1 MTIGLKGH
9 VLGPAF
15 PEGYSNWQKTDLH
28 DLIDAELIKEPT
40 DKNVVKAIKKV
51 AKEADELVI
60 ATDFDREGELIGL
73 EALEEMLDANPEL
86 GSREGTRDGTLKIK
100 RARYSALTKEEIERA
115 FSDLDELSYPLANAG
130 AARQDIDLLWGATLT
145 RAVSL
150 ATRRFGSNFLSVGRV
165 QSPTLG
171 LIVEREM
178 ERRAHVAKPF
188 WELFAKFQHPDGA
201 FEAHHSVDK
210 FWERAEVDAA
220 LAGTS
225 SPGTVKSVTARKNT
239 RKPPTPY
246 NTTAFSTDASSRLG
260 ITPASAMRI
269 AEDLYMDGF
278 ISYPRTDNTVYPS
291 SLPVR
296 ELVSSLVRIK
306 EFSAASGL
314 LDGELK
320 PTRGK
325 KETTDH
331 PPIYPTQ
338 AIHPGALEGPKRRVY
353 ELVVRRFLAT
363 FSPPMITESTR
374 ADIEAGD
381 ADLLRPRLG
390 RRRPRLRRHLHLRS
404 LLRRGDPGAEE
415 GQSLDLDGE
424 PWIVDKETQPPSRIS
439 QAKLIELMEER
450 GLGTKATRADIIQ
463 KLFDRGYV
471 YGNPPIPSETGI
483 ALYEAFKNYVP
494 GMATPEMTAQLE
506 AEMDRIAAGE
516 MTKDDVVG
524 ESRDLLHKTW
534 SEIDE
539 SNEDL
544 AKVVWKGMDE
554 DRILGPCK
562 VCEEAGRK
570 KEDGSPHMLR
580 IIRAKKSGKRFVGCS
595 GWTLDDPDSCDQ
607 TFPLPQRGDVFRLE
621 ERCSICEP
629 DPAPQSR
636 PLPRPPLEPLPQR
649 RLRVDAGDE
658 ETPRRA
664 RGRQS
669 RQSGDGEKAAA
680 RRQTRNG
687 ASHSDPQAQTRQSR
701 RQRLSR
707 PLFISLEGI
716 DGSGKSTQ
724 ARLLAEALGPQT
736 LSIREPGGTEAAER
750 IRELLADPALD
761 LDPYAELLL
770 FLAARADLTARVIRP
785 ALEAG
790 RDVVSDRFADS
801 TVAYQGAARGL
812 GVGET
817 ISLTDAATDGLWPDV
832 TVLLRVDPEL
842 GVERADGDD
851 RFESEGLDLQRAVAE
866 SYDEIAKIASD
877 RVVVVDGDGTV
888 EEVHERV
895 MDAVKGRW
903 ASESREAPSR

>member
-1 MTIGLKGH
+1 MRLIVTEKNSSAKKIAEILGAPSGGPKSDKTFKVPFYTWTDPDGGEQMTIGLKGH

-15 PEGYSNWQKTDLH
+15 PESYSNWQKTDLH
-28 DLIDAELIKEPT
+28 DLIDAQLIKEPT
-40 DKNVVKAIKKV
+40 DKNVVKAIKKM

-73 EALEEMLDANPEL
+73 EALEEMLDANPAL
-86 GSREGTRDGTLKIK
+86 GSREGTEAGTLKIP

-115 FSDLDELSYPLANAG
+115 FNELDHLSYPLANAG

-188 WELFAKFQHPDGA
+188 WEVFAKFEHPDGV
-201 FEAHHSVDK
+201 FETHHTVDK
-210 FWERAEVDAA
+210 FWERPEADAA

-225 SPGTVKSVTARKNT
+225 SPGTVKAVTARKNT

-278 ISYPRTDNTVYPS
+278 ISYPRTDNTVYPP
-291 SLPVR
+291 SLPIR
-296 ELVSSLVRIK
+296 ELVSSLVRVK

-314 LDGELK
+314 LEGELK

-338 AIHPGALEGPKRRVY
+338 AIHPGALDGSKKRVY

-374 ADIEAGD
+374 ADIEAG
-381 ADLLRPRLG
+381 
-390 RRRPRLRRHLHLRS
+390 S
-404 LLRRGDPGAEE
+404 ETYFVRGSVVVDPGYAAIYTYARSADEEIPALQE
-415 GQSLDLDGE
+415 GQSLALAGD

-439 QAKLIELMEER
+439 QAKLIEMMEER

-471 YGNPPIPSETGI
+471 YGNPPVPTETGV

-494 GMATPEMTAQLE
+494 AMATPEMTAQLE
-506 AEMDRIAAGE
+506 AEMDRIAAGD
-516 MTKDDVVG
+516 MTKGAVVG
-524 ESRDLLHKTW
+524 DSRELLHKTW

-539 SNEDL
+539 RREDL

-562 VCEEAGRK
+562 VCEEAGRT
-570 KEDGSPHMLR
+570 KEDGSPNMLR
-580 IIRAKKSGKRFVGCS
+580 IIRAKKSGKRFVGCQ
-595 GWTLDDPDSCDQ
+595 GWKADAEPDDPKSCDQ

-621 ERCSICEP
+621 ERCSICDQTP
-629 DPAPQSR
+629 RLKVQPFRGR
-636 PLPRPPLEPLPQR
+636 PWNLCLNDDCESMQEMKKR
-649 RLRVDAGDE
+649 RAEREAARAAKDEMEKKPKPKGDE
-658 ETPRRA
+658 DGAEAPAKEKVPASKADTA
-664 RGRQS
+664 TRGRK
-669 RQSGDGEKAAA
+669 RAKAAA
-680 RRQTRNG
+680 
-687 ASHSDPQAQTRQSR
+687 
-701 RQRLSR
+701 
-707 PLFISLEGI
+707 
-716 DGSGKSTQ
+716 
-724 ARLLAEALGPQT
+724 
-736 LSIREPGGTEAAER
+736 
-750 IRELLADPALD
+750 
-761 LDPYAELLL
+761 
-770 FLAARADLTARVIRP
+770 
-785 ALEAG
+785 
-790 RDVVSDRFADS
+790 
-801 TVAYQGAARGL
+801 
-812 GVGET
+812 
-817 ISLTDAATDGLWPDV
+817 
-832 TVLLRVDPEL
+832 
-842 GVERADGDD
+842 
-851 RFESEGLDLQRAVAE
+851 
-866 SYDEIAKIASD
+866 
-877 RVVVVDGDGTV
+877 
-888 EEVHERV
+888 
-895 MDAVKGRW
+895 KG
-903 ASESREAPSR
+903 

>member
-1 MTIGLKGH
+1 MRLIVTEKNNSALKIAEALSNGSNSADKTFKVPFYTWKDAEGDEHMTVGLKGH

-40 DKNVVKAIKKV
+40 DKNVVKAIKKL

-73 EALEEMLDANPEL
+73 EALEEMLDANPAL
-86 GSREGTRDGTLKIK
+86 GSREGTADGTLRIQ
-100 RARYSALTKEEIERA
+100 RARYSALTKEEIDRA
-115 FSDLDELSYPLANAG
+115 FSELDELSYPLANAG

-150 ATRRFGSNFLSVGRV
+150 ASRRFGSNFLSVGRV

-188 WELFAKFQHPDGA
+188 WELFAKFEHPDGS
-201 FEAHHSVDK
+201 FEAHHTTDK
-210 FWERAEVDAA
+210 FWERAEVDTA
-220 LAGTS
+220 LAGTV

-278 ISYPRTDNTVYPS
+278 ISYPRTDNTDYPS

-296 ELVSSLVRIK
+296 ELVQSLVRVK

-314 LDGELK
+314 LDQPELK

-363 FSPPMITESTR
+363 FSPPMVTESTR
-374 ADIEAGD
+374 ADIEAG
-381 ADLLRPRLG
+381 
-390 RRRPRLRRHLHLRS
+390 S
-404 LLRRGDPGAEE
+404 ETYFVRGSVVVDPGYAAVYTYARSTDEEIPKLEE
-415 GQSLDLDGE
+415 GQRLELDGE

-439 QAKLIELMEER
+439 QGKLIEMMEER
-450 GLGTKATRADIIQ
+450 GLGTKATRAEIIQ

-471 YGNPPIPSETGI
+471 YSNPPIPSETGI
-483 ALYEAFKNYVP
+483 ALYEAFKKYVP
-494 GMATPEMTAQLE
+494 EMATPEMTAQLE

-516 MTKDDVVG
+516 MSKGEVVAD
-524 ESRDLLHKTW
+524 SRDLLHKTW

-539 SNEDL
+539 SKEDL

-562 VCEEAGRK
+562 VCEEAGRT
-570 KEDGSPHMLR
+570 KEDGSPNMLR
-580 IIRAKKSGKRFVGCS
+580 IIRAKKSGKRFVGCT
-595 GWTLDDPDSCDQ
+595 GWSADDPDSCDQ

-621 ERCSICEP
+621 ERCTICDRTPRLKVVPFRGRPWNLCLNDDCEAMQEMKRRRAEREAAKAAKAEMEKKA
-629 DPAPQSR
+629 PAK
-636 PLPRPPLEPLPQR
+636 
-649 RLRVDAGDE
+649 GDE
-658 ETPRRA
+658 DAAPKKSKVKASKADTA
-664 RGRQS
+664 TRGR
-669 RQSGDGEKAAA
+669 
-680 RRQTRNG
+680 
-687 ASHSDPQAQTRQSR
+687 
-701 RQRLSR
+701 
-707 PLFISLEGI
+707 
-716 DGSGKSTQ
+716 
-724 ARLLAEALGPQT
+724 
-736 LSIREPGGTEAAER
+736 
-750 IRELLADPALD
+750 
-761 LDPYAELLL
+761 
-770 FLAARADLTARVIRP
+770 
-785 ALEAG
+785 
-790 RDVVSDRFADS
+790 
-801 TVAYQGAARGL
+801 
-812 GVGET
+812 
-817 ISLTDAATDGLWPDV
+817 
-832 TVLLRVDPEL
+832 
-842 GVERADGDD
+842 
-851 RFESEGLDLQRAVAE
+851 
-866 SYDEIAKIASD
+866 
-877 RVVVVDGDGTV
+877 
-888 EEVHERV
+888 
-895 MDAVKGRW
+895 
-903 ASESREAPSR
+903 

>member
-1 MTIGLKGH
+1 MRLIVTEKNNSAKKIAEALSKGSNSEDKTFKVPFYAWTDAEGNEQMTVGLKGH

-28 DLIDAELIKEPT
+28 DLIDADLIKEPT
-40 DKNVVKAIKKV
+40 DKNVVKAIKKL

-73 EALEEMLDANPEL
+73 EALEEMLDANPAL
-86 GSREGTRDGTLKIK
+86 GSREGTADGTLQIQ
-100 RARYSALTKEEIERA
+100 RARYSALTKEEIDRA
-115 FSDLDELSYPLANAG
+115 FSNLDTLSYPLANAG

-150 ATRRFGSNFLSVGRV
+150 ASRRFGSNFLSVGRV

-188 WELFAKFQHPDGA
+188 WELFAKFQHPDGS
-201 FEAHHSVDK
+201 FETHHTVDK
-210 FWERAEVDAA
+210 FWEKAEADAA

-225 SPGTVKSVTARKNT
+225 NPGTVKAVTARKNT

-296 ELVSSLVRIK
+296 ELVTSLVRIK

-314 LDGELK
+314 LDGELT

-338 AIHPGALEGPKRRVY
+338 AVHPGALEGPKKRVY

-374 ADIEAGD
+374 ADIDAGD
-381 ADLLRPRLG
+381 QTYFV
-390 RRRPRLRRHLHLRS
+390 
-404 LLRRGDPGAEE
+404 RGSVVVDPGYAGIYTYARSADEEIPKLEE
-415 GQSLDLDGE
+415 GQTLQLEGD
-424 PWIVDKETQPPSRIS
+424 PWIVDKETQPPGRIS
-439 QAKLIELMEER
+439 QAKLIEMMEER

-471 YGNPPIPSETGI
+471 YGNPPIPTETGI

-494 GMATPEMTAQLE
+494 AMATAEMTATLE

-516 MTKDDVVG
+516 MTKGAVVG

-534 SEIDE
+534 DEIDGAR
-539 SNEDL
+539 EDL
-544 AKVVWKGMDE
+544 AKVIWKGMDE

-562 VCEEAGRK
+562 VCEEAGRT
-570 KEDGSPHMLR
+570 KEDGSPNMLR

-595 GWTLDDPDSCDQ
+595 GWVLDDPDSCDQ

-621 ERCSICEP
+621 ERCSICDRTPRLKVQPFRGRPWNLCLNDDCESMQEMKKRRAEREAAKAAKAAMEKK
-629 DPAPQSR
+629 AP
-636 PLPRPPLEPLPQR
+636 PK
-649 RLRVDAGDE
+649 GDE
-658 ETPRRA
+658 DAPAKTKKA
-664 RGRQS
+664 KVKASKADTATRGRK
-669 RQSGDGEKAAA
+669 RAKA
-680 RRQTRNG
+680 G
-687 ASHSDPQAQTRQSR
+687 A
-701 RQRLSR
+701 
-707 PLFISLEGI
+707 
-716 DGSGKSTQ
+716 KS
-724 ARLLAEALGPQT
+724 
-736 LSIREPGGTEAAER
+736 
-750 IRELLADPALD
+750 
-761 LDPYAELLL
+761 
-770 FLAARADLTARVIRP
+770 
-785 ALEAG
+785 
-790 RDVVSDRFADS
+790 
-801 TVAYQGAARGL
+801 
-812 GVGET
+812 
-817 ISLTDAATDGLWPDV
+817 
-832 TVLLRVDPEL
+832 
-842 GVERADGDD
+842 
-851 RFESEGLDLQRAVAE
+851 
-866 SYDEIAKIASD
+866 
-877 RVVVVDGDGTV
+877 
-888 EEVHERV
+888 
-895 MDAVKGRW
+895 
-903 ASESREAPSR
+903 

>member
-1 MTIGLKGH
+1 MRLIVTEKNNSAKKIAEILGAANGGPSSDKTFKVPYYTWTDADGDHMTIGLKGH

-28 DLIDAELIKEPT
+28 ELIDAELIKEPT

-73 EALEEMLDANPEL
+73 EALEEMLDANPDL
-86 GSREGTRDGTLKIK
+86 GSREGTADGSLVIQ

-115 FSDLDELSYPLANAG
+115 FGNLDTLSYPLANAG

-145 RAVSL
+145 RAVSI
-150 ATRRFGSNFLSVGRV
+150 ASRRFGSNFLSVGRV

-188 WELFAKFQHPDGA
+188 WELFAKFEHPDGT
-201 FEAHHSVDK
+201 FETHHSVDK
-210 FWERAEVDAA
+210 FWDKAEADAA
-220 LAGTS
+220 FAGTAG
-225 SPGTVKSVTARKNT
+225 PGVVKAVTARKNT

-278 ISYPRTDNTVYPS
+278 ISYPRTDNTVYPT
-291 SLPVR
+291 SLPLR
-296 ELVSSLVRIK
+296 ELVSSLVKVK

-338 AIHPGALEGPKRRVY
+338 AIHPGALEGPKKRVY

-374 ADIEAGD
+374 ADIEAG
-381 ADLLRPRLG
+381 
-390 RRRPRLRRHLHLRS
+390 S
-404 LLRRGDPGAEE
+404 ETYFVRGSVVVDPGFAGIYTYARSSDEEIPALAE
-415 GQSLDLDGE
+415 GQQLALDGE

-439 QAKLIELMEER
+439 QAKLIEMMEER

-471 YGNPPIPSETGI
+471 YGNPPVPSETGI
-483 ALYEAFKNYVP
+483 ALYEAFKNFVP
-494 GMATPEMTAQLE
+494 AMATPEMTAQLE

-516 MTKDDVVG
+516 MTKGSVVG
-524 ESRDLLHKTW
+524 ESRELLHKTW
-534 SEIDE
+534 TEIDG
-539 SNEDL
+539 SREDL
-544 AKVVWKGMDE
+544 AKVIWKGMDE

-570 KEDGSPHMLR
+570 KDDGSSHMLR

-595 GWTLDDPDSCDQ
+595 GWTLDDPKSCDQ
-607 TFPLPQRGDVFRLE
+607 TFPLPQRGDVFKLE
-621 ERCSICEP
+621 DRCSIC
-629 DPAPQSR
+629 
-636 PLPRPPLEPLPQR
+636 
-649 RLRVDAGDE
+649 G
-658 ETPRRA
+658 ETPRLKVVPF
-664 RGRQS
+664 RGRSWNLCLNDDCESMQEMKK
-669 RQSGDGEKAAA
+669 RRAEREAAKAAKA
-680 RRQTRNG
+680 AMEKKPKPKGDEDAVAPPKKRTKTKAASKADTATRG
-687 ASHSDPQAQTRQSR
+687 R
-701 RQRLSR
+701 
-707 PLFISLEGI
+707 
-716 DGSGKSTQ
+716 K
-724 ARLLAEALGPQT
+724 
-736 LSIREPGGTEAAER
+736 
-750 IRELLADPALD
+750 
-761 LDPYAELLL
+761 
-770 FLAARADLTARVIRP
+770 RAK
-785 ALEAG
+785 
-790 RDVVSDRFADS
+790 
-801 TVAYQGAARGL
+801 
-812 GVGET
+812 
-817 ISLTDAATDGLWPDV
+817 AAT
-832 TVLLRVDPEL
+832 
-842 GVERADGDD
+842 
-851 RFESEGLDLQRAVAE
+851 
-866 SYDEIAKIASD
+866 
-877 RVVVVDGDGTV
+877 
-888 EEVHERV
+888 
-895 MDAVKGRW
+895 KG
-903 ASESREAPSR
+903 

>member
-1 MTIGLKGH
+1 MRLIVTEKNSSAKKIAEILGAPQGGPTSDKTFKVPYYMWSDSDGDHMTVGLKGH

-28 DLIDAELIKEPT
+28 DLIDAKLIKEPT
-40 DKNVVKAIKKV
+40 DKNVVKAIKKL

-86 GSREGTRDGTLKIK
+86 GTREESEQGKLVVQ

-115 FSDLDELSYPLANAG
+115 FGNLDTLSYPLANAG

-150 ATRRFGSNFLSVGRV
+150 ASRRFGSNFLSVGRV

-188 WELFAKFQHPDGA
+188 WELFAKFEHPDGS
-201 FEAHHSVDK
+201 FEAHHATDK
-210 FWERAEVDAA
+210 FWEKAEADAA

-225 SPGTVKSVTARKNT
+225 SPGTVKAVTARKNT

-278 ISYPRTDNTVYPS
+278 ISYPRTDNTVYPA
-291 SLPVR
+291 SLPIR
-296 ELVSSLVRIK
+296 ELVTSLVRVR
-306 EFSAASGL
+306 EFSAAAGL
-314 LDGELK
+314 LDQPQLT

-338 AIHPGALEGPKRRVY
+338 AIHPGALEGSKKRVY

-374 ADIEAGD
+374 ADIEAG
-381 ADLLRPRLG
+381 
-390 RRRPRLRRHLHLRS
+390 S
-404 LLRRGDPGAEE
+404 ESYFVRGSVVVDPGYAGIYTYARSADEEIPALQE
-415 GQSLDLDGE
+415 GQTLELSAPAEDGAN

-439 QAKLIELMEER
+439 QAKLIEMMEER

-471 YGNPPIPSETGI
+471 YGNPPVPSETGI

-494 GMATPEMTAQLE
+494 AMATPEMTATLE
-506 AEMDRIAAGE
+506 AEMDRIAAGD
-516 MTKDDVVG
+516 MTKGAVVG
-524 ESRDLLHKTW
+524 ESRELLHKTW
-534 SEIDE
+534 SEID
-539 SNEDL
+539 SSREDL
-544 AKVVWKGMDE
+544 AKVIWKGMDE

-570 KEDGSPHMLR
+570 KEDGSPNMLR

-595 GWTLDDPDSCDQ
+595 GWVLDDPTSCDQ
-607 TFPLPQRGDVFRLE
+607 TFPLPQRGDVFKLE
-621 ERCSICEP
+621 DRCSIC
-629 DPAPQSR
+629 
-636 PLPRPPLEPLPQR
+636 
-649 RLRVDAGDE
+649 G
-658 ETPRRA
+658 ETPRLKVVPF
-664 RGRQS
+664 RGRPWNLCLNDDCESMQEMKK
-669 RQSGDGEKAAA
+669 RRAEREAAKAAKAAMDEKPPAKGDEDAAPAKSKTKVKASKADTATRGRKRAKAAA
-680 RRQTRNG
+680 KN
-687 ASHSDPQAQTRQSR
+687 
-701 RQRLSR
+701 
-707 PLFISLEGI
+707 
-716 DGSGKSTQ
+716 
-724 ARLLAEALGPQT
+724 
-736 LSIREPGGTEAAER
+736 
-750 IRELLADPALD
+750 
-761 LDPYAELLL
+761 
-770 FLAARADLTARVIRP
+770 
-785 ALEAG
+785 
-790 RDVVSDRFADS
+790 
-801 TVAYQGAARGL
+801 
-812 GVGET
+812 
-817 ISLTDAATDGLWPDV
+817 
-832 TVLLRVDPEL
+832 
-842 GVERADGDD
+842 
-851 RFESEGLDLQRAVAE
+851 
-866 SYDEIAKIASD
+866 
-877 RVVVVDGDGTV
+877 
-888 EEVHERV
+888 
-895 MDAVKGRW
+895 
-903 ASESREAPSR
+903 

>member
-1 MTIGLKGH
+1 KNNSAKKIAEILGGGSASTDKTFKVPYYTWTDADGDQMTIGLKGH

-28 DLIDAELIKEPT
+28 DLIDAELVKEPT
-40 DKNVVKAIKKV
+40 DKNVVKAIRKV
-51 AKEADELVI
+51 AVEADELVI

-73 EALEEMLDANPEL
+73 EALEEMLDANPAL
-86 GSREGTRDGTLKIK
+86 GSREGARDGTLRIK

-115 FSDLDELSYPLANAG
+115 FADLDELSYPLANAG

-150 ATRRFGSNFLSVGRV
+150 STRRFGSNFLSVGRV

-188 WELFAKFQHPDGA
+188 WELFAKFQHPDGS
-201 FEAHHSVDK
+201 FETHHMVDK
-210 FWERAEVDAA
+210 FWEKTEADAA

-278 ISYPRTDNTVYPS
+278 ISYPRTDNTVYPV

-296 ELVSSLVRIK
+296 ELVSSLVRVR
-306 EFSAASGL
+306 EFSAAAGL

-320 PTRGK
+320 ATRGK

-374 ADIEAGD
+374 ADIEAG
-381 ADLLRPRLG
+381 
-390 RRRPRLRRHLHLRS
+390 S
-404 LLRRGDPGAEE
+404 ETYFVRGSVVVDPGYAAIYTYARSPDEEIPKLQE
-415 GQSLDLDGE
+415 GQSLDLDGD

-439 QAKLIELMEER
+439 QSKLIEMMEER

-471 YGNPPIPSETGI
+471 YANPPIPSETGI
-483 ALYEAFKNYVP
+483 AMYEAFKRFVP
-494 GMATPEMTAQLE
+494 RMATPEMTAQLE

-516 MTKDDVVG
+516 MTKDGVVG

-534 SEIDE
+534 SEID
-539 SNEDL
+539 SSREDL
-544 AKVVWKGMDE
+544 AKVVWAGMDQ

-562 VCEEAGRK
+562 VCEEAGRA
-570 KEDGSPHMLR
+570 KEDGSPNMLR

-607 TFPLPQRGDVFRLE
+607 TFPLPQRGDVFKLE
-621 ERCSICEP
+621 DRCSVCG
-629 DPAPQSR
+629 Q
-636 PLPRPPLEPLPQR
+636 
-649 RLRVDAGDE
+649 
-658 ETPRRA
+658 TPRLKVVPF
-664 RGRQS
+664 RGRPWNLCLNDDCESMQ
-669 RQSGDGEKAAA
+669 EMKK
-680 RRQTRNG
+680 RR
-687 ASHSDPQAQTRQSR
+687 
-701 RQRLSR
+701 
-707 PLFISLEGI
+707 
-716 DGSGKSTQ
+716 
-724 ARLLAEALGPQT
+724 
-736 LSIREPGGTEAAER
+736 AER
-750 IRELLADPALD
+750 E
-761 LDPYAELLL
+761 
-770 FLAARADLTARVIRP
+770 AARAAKEAMAKAPPIGEADKDGKAPAKTATK
-785 ALEAG
+785 ADAG
-790 RDVVSDRFADS
+790 TRRRKRAK
-801 TVAYQGAARGL
+801 
-812 GVGET
+812 
-817 ISLTDAATDGLWPDV
+817 AAT
-832 TVLLRVDPEL
+832 
-842 GVERADGDD
+842 
-851 RFESEGLDLQRAVAE
+851 
-866 SYDEIAKIASD
+866 
-877 RVVVVDGDGTV
+877 
-888 EEVHERV
+888 
-895 MDAVKGRW
+895 KG
-903 ASESREAPSR
+903 